1 MTKKADIANPYIPEF
16 EKYLRTPEPS
26 VRERA
31 DYWRTAIGLQA
42 VDQLTVSDFLKQTAQ
57 EHIEGQISADEAEQR
72 IKAYYQ
78 AKEIRLPDDDEKEE
92 ADKVAMNITKL
103 LSEQS
108 FTFSVAGFASI
119 HRQIFKGVFKHAGQF
134 RDYDITK
141 KEWVLDGDTVLYA
154 SCTQLQATL
163 EYDLEQEKQF
173 DYSNLA
179 LPDAIRHIAAFVAN
193 IWQIH
198 PFREGN
204 TRTTAVFTIK
214 YLRSI
219 GFQNIDNTLFEQHSW
234 FFRNALVRAN
244 YKNARLGVNNSPQ
257 YLERFFRNLLLGEQ
271 MPLHNRDLHIAAV
284 DVQSAETEQL
294 PNKRR
299 TSTGQAQDKFET
311 SNLISTGNQIYTDDE
326 NTIRLVL
333 TMGAAKLSIK
343 EIMTAIGLK
352 GRDNFLNL
360 YLNPAIENGFVRLLY
375 PDSPRHPRQ
384 KYLLTVKG
392 MMLFN
397 QVSNK

>member
-1 MTKKADIANPYIPEF
+1 MGTFNDIDNPYIPEF
-16 EKYLRTPEPS
+16 EKYLRTPETS

-31 DYWRTAIGLQA
+31 NNWRTAIGLQA

-57 EHIEGQISADEAEQR
+57 EHIEGQINTDEAEKR

-78 AKEIRLPDDDEKEE
+78 AKEARLPDDEKEE

-119 HRQIFKGVFKHAGQF
+119 HRQIFKGVFKHAGSF
-134 RDYDITK
+134 RDYDFSK
-141 KEWVLDGDTVLYA
+141 KEWALNGDTVLYG
-154 SCTQLQATL
+154 SCRTLQATL
-163 EYDLEQEKQF
+163 DYDIRQEKQF
-173 DYSNLA
+173 DYTNLA
-179 LPDAIRHIAAFVAN
+179 LPDAVRHIADFVAG

-234 FFRNALVRAN
+234 YFRNALVRAN
-244 YKNARLGVNNSPQ
+244 YKNVAKAVNPDST
-257 YLERFFRNLLLGEQ
+257 YLVAFFRNLLLGEQ
-271 MPLHNRDLHIAAV
+271 YPLHNRDLQIEIA
-284 DVQSAETEQL
+284 DT
-294 PNKRR
+294 PNKYR
-299 TSTGQAQDKFET
+299 TSTVQVQDNYRT
-311 SNLISTGNQIYTDDE
+311 SSGNQLQVDDE
-326 NTIRLVL
+326 NTIRLIQAI
-333 TMGAAKLSIK
+333 GHEKLSIK
-343 EIMTAIGLK
+343 EIMGKMGLK
-352 GRDNFLNL
+352 HRPTFMNN

-392 MMLFN
+392 MMSFN
-397 QVSNK
+397 QLSRE